1 MLGSVHEALVIFTC
15 QPSQDV
21 GIPLLDDLGQVKVL
35 VAQSCT
41 TLGDSD
47 SLR

>member
-15 QPSQDV
+15 QPFQEV
-21 GIPLLDDLGQVKVL
+21 GILLLDDLGQVKVL
-35 VAQSCT
+35 VAQSCM

-47 SLR
+47 RLR